1 MPIDRT
7 QAPPAG
13 KVQKAPFPRV
23 FKDALQNGI
32 PLIHIPF
39 GSEDLIEIQVVY
51 RAGHSFEKQS
61 GITQVTSRMMQ
72 EGNRSYDSL
81 GFAEILD
88 FYGASIDIESGF
100 ESTSFSLITLTRHLD
115 KTIELLQEML
125 FHPSFPEKEFT
136 QYRQRSLQQLSVEE
150 KKTGYVARRN
160 FSRLLFGDQ
169 HPYGR
174 MTGREELTGIEHHQL
189 NACYQEFFR
198 PGPASIICSGKYETD
213 TLLDVLNGVFGKMT
227 YHTIQRKSLAQDALF
242 PTDTGIHN
250 FPVAD
255 SLQSTIR
262 VGAPS
267 ISRSHSDYY
276 PLLMTSII
284 LGGYFG
290 SRLMKNIREE
300 KGYTYGIGCSVNAMR
315 YAGYIS
321 IGTDVG
327 HEFVEPCIREI
338 KYEVERLR
346 EEPVAFEE
354 LETARN
360 YFLGLVLS
368 RRETLFQLGETVKN
382 AWVND
387 LDLNDFDRAFRDMK
401 DLTPADIQKYAR
413 KYLNPS
419 EWVWAIA
426 GKGDNN

>member
-1 MPIDRT
+1 MAIDRT

-13 KVQKAPFPRV
+13 KVQLSSFPRL
-23 FKDALQNGI
+23 FKETLSNGI
-32 PLIHIPF
+32 PVIHLPF
-39 GSEDLIEIQVVY
+39 GREDLVEIQMVY
-51 RAGHSFEKQS
+51 RAGHSFENQS
-61 GITQVTSRMMQ
+61 GLTQVTSRMMQ

-81 GFAEILD
+81 AFAEILD
-88 FYGASIDIESGF
+88 FYGASVDIESGF
-100 ESTSFSLITLTRHLD
+100 ESTSFSLTTLTRHLD
-115 KTIELLQEML
+115 KTVDLLQEML
-125 FHPSFPEKEFT
+125 LHPSFPEKEFT

-160 FSRLLFGDQ
+160 FSRLLFGSQ

-174 MTGREELTGIEHHQL
+174 MTGREELTAIQHDQL
-189 NACYQEFFR
+189 RACYHTFFR
-198 PGPASIICSGKYETD
+198 PGPAVILCSGKYETD
-213 TLLDVLNGVFGKMT
+213 TLLDVLNGAFGKMT
-227 YHTIQRKSLAQDALF
+227 YLPTQQASLAAGTLF
-242 PTDTGIHN
+242 PTETGIHH

-262 VGAPS
+262 AGVPS
-267 ISRSHSDYY
+267 ISRNHADYY

-300 KGYTYGIGCSVNAMR
+300 KGYTYGIGCSLNALR
-315 YAGYIS
+315 HSGSFS

-327 HEFVEPCIREI
+327 HDFVEPCIREI
-338 KYEVERLR
+338 HLEIERMR
-346 EEPVAFEE
+346 EEPVSFEE

-368 RRETLFQLGETVKN
+368 RRETLFQLGETLKN

-387 LDLNDFDRAFRDMK
+387 LDLADFDRAFREMK
-401 DLTPADIQKYAR
+401 DLTPADIQNYSR

-419 EWVWAIA
+419 EFVWVIA
-426 GKGDNN
+426 GKNA